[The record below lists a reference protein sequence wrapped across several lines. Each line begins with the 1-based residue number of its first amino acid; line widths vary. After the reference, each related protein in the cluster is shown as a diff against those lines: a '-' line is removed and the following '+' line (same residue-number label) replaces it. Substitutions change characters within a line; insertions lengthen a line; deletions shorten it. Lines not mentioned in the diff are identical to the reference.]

1 MEIIKTKG
9 DLEMKKVVID
19 GVEYRE
25 VVDEIGTA
33 GWAWEMWKAGFRPI
47 TMITEGRPNA
57 IIQISCDKETFI
69 NLYADSTNWRI
80 GELEEQERS
89 YSCLFYEEG
98 ARTAV
103 VKYLSTSQIDRI
115 IAIMKE
121 GENA

>member
-1 MEIIKTKG
+1 MGIIKYKG
-9 DLEMKKVVID
+9 DSEMKKVVID

-25 VVDEIGTA
+25 VVEKIGTA

-47 TMITEGRPNA
+47 TMITKGKPNA

-69 NLYADSTNWRI
+69 KLYADSTNWRI
-80 GELEEQERS
+80 GVQERS

-103 VKYLSTSQIDRI
+103 VKYLSASQIDRI
-115 IAIMKE
+115 IAIMDE